1 MTVNKI
7 IKLNLSPEELN
18 LILLALGQLPYNQ
31 VSELIHQIQG
41 EAGPQ
46 LVAAKEKAAESKLK
60 AVGSN

>member
-41 EAGPQ
+41 EVGPQ
-46 LVAAKEKAAESKLK
+46 LVAAKKKAEES
-60 AVGSN
+60 SPN